1 METIT
6 LLDHFGT
13 PSLLLAS
20 DSLNSL
26 VAVILNSEHM
36 VFCQILFINVQTK
49 FLSQAKLASM
59 VKTDD
64 SPPHNK
70 QGKTSLCISSI
81 AFTRDDAF
89 LLLFFSKGA
98 VGILPRLGSA
108 LIKIFNPTISYLHR
122 SHSLWE

>member
-36 VFCQILFINVQTK
+36 VFCQILFINMQTK

-59 VKTDD
+59 V
-64 SPPHNK
+64 
-70 QGKTSLCISSI
+70 GKTSLCISSI